1 MTNKYLKEKSFAAR
15 ILINAFVLWF
25 AIWIYNPG
33 YIDSLQGGFINKA
46 FVFIIASL
54 FFSLVNAII
63 RPILV
68 FLSIPALLL
77 TFGLFSIVINGLVV
91 YFTLALTPGL
101 AMPLGGAII
110 TAILMS
116 LINFLITKFLITKE
130 NK

>member
-33 YIDSLQGGFINKA
+33 YIASLQGGFINKA